1 MNDMHFPPRL
11 VRSALAVAAITATL
25 SVGVGIERARAQES
39 GDFIVAVLPFSS
51 PDDGKSK
58 DLQEGMIEGLNQL
71 GPYTLIEQKDVNKSL
86 KDAGLE
92 PGQAIPEAKSLEI
105 GRELGAKIVARGT
118 LAHNGGEWVAVPVF
132 VAVGTRNTQEIGTVS
147 AGDVDDLGEKVVE
160 SFNSRN
166 QADKHVIFGI
176 DYARSEAYERAL
188 TNFQKALEYD
198 PDLAAAYYHMGDT
211 YLKMDSLNSAL
222 SALERAVE
230 IDPAYINAYH
240 SIGQAY
246 LEKGDTTQAK
256 NFFEELATKRP
267 DDCEIQVAYGY
278 VMANQ
283 LGEVEKGLQAFEKAK
298 QLCPDNPQPY
308 QYLAYA
314 LPDTRRNEKIE
325 NFKRYLELS
334 EGKATDPEALQ
345 YLFGLYFA
353 EEQYEEARETINQAL
368 AADPTNAD
376 LQLYAGIAESKLGN
390 HQQAIQHYDK
400 AIELNPDIEN
410 AYLYRAMANKELG
423 NTAAYALDLEK
434 AGQGQSGEIL
444 ASIALREAHVALQ
457 AGRAGAA
464 LEALS
469 RAASLGANSCA
480 IAYYRGD
487 AYYRMGKGLEGEDSS
502 IDQNERAREMFQT
515 SINHLQ
521 NACGDY
527 RGYAQGLISNANQY
541 ITRVDAI
548 IKKLGGSGR

>member
-1 MNDMHFPPRL
+1 MNEMHFSRRF
-11 VRSALAVAAITATL
+11 VRSALLVGAIGAAL
-25 SVGVGIERARAQES
+25 SAGAGVEVGLAQDS
-39 GDFIVAVLPFSS
+39 DTFVVAVLPFSS
-51 PDDGKSK
+51 ADDSKSK
-58 DLQEGMIEGLNQL
+58 DLQENMIEGLDLL
-71 GPYTLIEQKDVNKSL
+71 GPYTLIAQDEVNESL
-86 KDAGLE
+86 EDAGIE
-92 PGQAIPEAKSLEI
+92 PGQDIPEAKSLEV
-105 GRELGAKIVARGT
+105 GRALGAKILARGT
-118 LAHNGGEWVAVPVF
+118 LAQNGGNWVAEPVF
-132 VAVGTRNTQEIGTVS
+132 VEVATRNMQQLGSVA
-147 AGDVDDLGEKVVE
+147 AGDIDDLGEQVVE

-198 PDLAAAYYHMGDT
+198 ADLAAAYYYMGDT
-211 YLKMDSLNSAL
+211 YLKMDSLNAAL
-222 SALERAVE
+222 AALEKAVE

-256 NFFEELATKRP
+256 NFFEQLVAQKP
-267 DDCEIQVAYGY
+267 QDCQIQVAYGY

-283 LGEVEKGLQAFEKAK
+283 LLEVDKGLAAFERAQ
-298 QLCPDNPQPY
+298 QLCPDDPQPY

-314 LPDTRRNEKIE
+314 LPDTRREEKIE

-353 EEQYEEARETINQAL
+353 EEQYEGAKETIVQAL
-368 AADPTNAD
+368 AADPTDAN
-376 LQLYAGIAESKLGN
+376 LELYAGIVESKLGN
-390 HQQAIQHYDK
+390 HTAAIQHYDK
-400 AIELNPDIEN
+400 AIELNSELEN
-410 AYLYRAMANKELG
+410 AYLYRALSHRETG
-423 NTAAYALDLEK
+423 NTAAYARDLER
-434 AGQGQSGEIL
+434 AGKGRSGEIL
-444 ASIALREAHVALQ
+444 ANMALREAHSALQ
-457 AGRAGAA
+457 AGRTGAA
-464 LEALS
+464 LESLS

-480 IAYYRGD
+480 VSYYRGD
-487 AYYRMGKGLEGEDSS
+487 AYYRMGKALEGENNSVG
-502 IDQNERAREMFQT
+502 QNQRAREMFQA

-527 RGYAQGLISNANQY
+527 SGYAQGLIGNANQY

-548 IKKLGGSGR
+548 IMKLSG

>member
-1 MNDMHFPPRL
+1 MNEMHFSRRF
-11 VRSALAVAAITATL
+11 VRSALLVGAIGAAL
-25 SVGVGIERARAQES
+25 SAGAGVEVGLAQDS
-39 GDFIVAVLPFSS
+39 DTFVVAVLPFSS
-51 PDDGKSK
+51 ADDSKSK
-58 DLQEGMIEGLNQL
+58 DLQENMIEGLDLL
-71 GPYTLIEQKDVNKSL
+71 GPYTLIAQDEVNESL
-86 KDAGLE
+86 EDAGIE
-92 PGQAIPEAKSLEI
+92 PGQDIPEAKSLEV
-105 GRELGAKIVARGT
+105 GRALGAKILARGT
-118 LAHNGGEWVAVPVF
+118 LAQNGGNWVAEPVF
-132 VAVGTRNTQEIGTVS
+132 VEVATRNMQQLGSVA
-147 AGDVDDLGEKVVE
+147 AGDIDDLGEQVVE

-198 PDLAAAYYHMGDT
+198 ADLAAAYYYMGDT
-211 YLKMDSLNSAL
+211 YLKMDSLNAAL
-222 SALERAVE
+222 AALEKAVE

-256 NFFEELATKRP
+256 NFFEQLVAQKP
-267 DDCEIQVAYGY
+267 QDCQIQVAYGY

-283 LGEVEKGLQAFEKAK
+283 LLEVDKGLAAFERAQ
-298 QLCPDNPQPY
+298 QLCPDDPQPY

-314 LPDTRRNEKIE
+314 LPDTRREEKIE

-353 EEQYEEARETINQAL
+353 EEQYEGAKETIVQAL
-368 AADPTNAD
+368 AADPTDAN
-376 LQLYAGIAESKLGN
+376 LELYAGIVESKLGN
-390 HQQAIQHYDK
+390 HTAAIQHYDK
-400 AIELNPDIEN
+400 AIELNSELEN
-410 AYLYRAMANKELG
+410 AYLYRALSHRETG
-423 NTAAYALDLEK
+423 NTAAYARDLER
-434 AGQGQSGEIL
+434 AGKGRSGEIL
-444 ASIALREAHVALQ
+444 ANMALREAHSALQ
-457 AGRAGAA
+457 AGRTGAA
-464 LEALS
+464 LESLS

-480 IAYYRGD
+480 VSYYRGD
-487 AYYRMGKGLEGEDSS
+487 AYYRMGKALEGENNSVG
-502 IDQNERAREMFQT
+502 QNQRAREMFQA

-527 RGYAQGLISNANQY
+527 SGYAQGLIGNANQY

-548 IKKLGGSGR
+548 IKKLSG

>member
-1 MNDMHFPPRL
+1 MNEMHFAPRF
-11 VRSALAVAAITATL
+11 VRSALLVGAIGAAL
-25 SVGVGIERARAQES
+25 SASAGVEVGLAQDS
-39 GDFIVAVLPFSS
+39 DTFVVAVLPFSS
-51 PDDGKSK
+51 ADDSKSK
-58 DLQEGMIEGLNQL
+58 DLQENMIEGLDLL
-71 GPYTLIEQKDVNKSL
+71 GPYTLIEQDEVNESL
-86 KDAGLE
+86 EDAGIE
-92 PGQAIPEAKSLEI
+92 PGQDIPEAKSLEV
-105 GRELGAKIVARGT
+105 GRALGAKILARGT
-118 LAHNGGEWVAVPVF
+118 LAQNGGNWVAEPVF
-132 VAVGTRNTQEIGTVS
+132 VEVATRNMQQLGSVA
-147 AGDVDDLGEKVVE
+147 AGDIDDLGEQVVE

-198 PDLAAAYYHMGDT
+198 ADLAAAYYYMGDT
-211 YLKMDSLNSAL
+211 YLKMDSLNAAL
-222 SALERAVE
+222 AALEKAVE

-256 NFFEELATKRP
+256 NFFEQLVAQKP
-267 DDCEIQVAYGY
+267 QDCQIQVAYGY

-283 LGEVEKGLQAFEKAK
+283 LGEADKGLAAFERAQ
-298 QLCPDNPQPY
+298 QLCPDDPQPY

-314 LPDTRRNEKIE
+314 LPDTRREEKIE

-353 EEQYEEARETINQAL
+353 EEQYEGAKETIVQAL
-368 AADPTNAD
+368 AADPTDAN
-376 LQLYAGIAESKLGN
+376 LELYAGIVESKLGN
-390 HQQAIQHYDK
+390 HTAAIQHYDK
-400 AIELNPDIEN
+400 AIELNSELEN
-410 AYLYRAMANKELG
+410 AYLYRALSHRETG
-423 NTAAYALDLEK
+423 NTAAYARDLER
-434 AGQGQSGEIL
+434 AGKGRSGEIL
-444 ASIALREAHVALQ
+444 ANMALREAHSALQ
-457 AGRAGAA
+457 AGRTGAA
-464 LEALS
+464 LESLS

-480 IAYYRGD
+480 VAYYRGD
-487 AYYRMGKGLEGEDSS
+487 AYYRMGKALEGENNSVG
-502 IDQNERAREMFQT
+502 QNQRAREMFQA

-527 RGYAQGLISNANQY
+527 SGYAQGLIGNANQY

-548 IKKLGGSGR
+548 IKKLSG

>member
-1 MNDMHFPPRL
+1 MNDTHSPVWVVQAAL
-11 VRSALAVAAITATL
+11 VVAVLTVVLLAG
-25 SVGVGIERARAQES
+25 VGVAPVLAQES
-39 GDFIVAVLPFSS
+39 DTFVVAVLPFSS
-51 PDDGKSK
+51 PDESKSK
-58 DLQEGMIEGLNQL
+58 DLQEGMIEGLDQL
-71 GPYTLIEQKDVNKSL
+71 GPYTLIEQKAVNASL
-86 KDAGLE
+86 EAAGLR

-118 LAHNGGEWVAVPVF
+118 LAQNGRDWMAVPVF
-132 VAVGTRNTQEIGTVS
+132 VEVGTRNTQELGSVS

-160 SFNSRN
+160 SFNTRN

-188 TNFQKALEYD
+188 TNFKKALEYD
-198 PDLAAAYYHMGDT
+198 PELAAAYYYMGDT
-211 YLKMDSLNSAL
+211 YLKMDSLNAAL
-222 SALERAVE
+222 GALEKAVQ

-240 SIGQAY
+240 SIGEAY
-246 LEKGDTTQAK
+246 LEKGDTTQAR
-256 NFFEELATKRP
+256 NFFEELVTQKP
-267 DDCEIQVAYGY
+267 DDCQIQVAYGY

-314 LPDTRRNEKIE
+314 LPDTRRDAKIE

-334 EGKATDPEALQ
+334 EGKVTDPEALQ

-353 EEQYEEARETINQAL
+353 EEQYEGAKETINQAL
-368 AADPTNAD
+368 AADPTNAN
-376 LQLYAGIAESKLGN
+376 LQLYAGIVESKLGN
-390 HQQAIQHYDK
+390 HRQAIQHYDK
-400 AIELNPDIEN
+400 ALELNQDLEN
-410 AYLYRAMANKELG
+410 AYLYRALANRELG
-423 NTAAYALDLEK
+423 NTAAYARDLEK
-434 AGQGQSGEIL
+434 AGKGRSGEIL
-444 ASIALREAHVALQ
+444 SNMALREAHAALQ
-457 AGRAGAA
+457 AGRSSAA

-469 RAASLGANSCA
+469 RAASLGASSCA
-480 IAYYRGD
+480 VEYYRGD
-487 AYYRMGKGLEGEDSS
+487 AYYRMGKGLEGENNS
-502 IDQNERAREMFQT
+502 IGQNERAKEMFQV

-527 RGYAQGLISNANQY
+527 RGYAQGLIGNANQY

-548 IKKLGGSGR
+548 IKKLSS

>member
-1 MNDMHFPPRL
+1 MNDTHFAPRF
-11 VRSALAVAAITATL
+11 VRSALLVGAIGAAL
-25 SVGVGIERARAQES
+25 SAGAGVEVGLAQDS
-39 GDFIVAVLPFSS
+39 DTFIVAVLPFSS
-51 PDDGKSK
+51 ADGGKSK
-58 DLQEGMIEGLNQL
+58 DLQEYMIEGLDLL
-71 GPYTLIEQKDVNKSL
+71 GPYTLIEQDEVNESL

-92 PGQAIPEAKSLEI
+92 PGQDIPEAKSLEV
-105 GRELGAKIVARGT
+105 GRALGAKILARGT
-118 LAHNGGEWVAVPVF
+118 LAQNGGNWVAEPVF
-132 VAVGTRNTQEIGTVS
+132 VEIATRNMQELGSVA
-147 AGDVDDLGEKVVE
+147 AGDIDDLGERVVE

-198 PDLAAAYYHMGDT
+198 ADLAAAYYYMGDT
-211 YLKMDSLNSAL
+211 YLKMDSLNAAL
-222 SALERAVE
+222 AALEKAVE

-256 NFFEELATKRP
+256 NFFEQLIAKKP
-267 DDCEIQVAYGY
+267 QDCQIQVAYGY

-283 LGEVEKGLQAFEKAK
+283 LGEVDKGLAAFERAQ
-298 QLCPDNPQPY
+298 QLCPDDAQPY

-314 LPDTRRNEKIE
+314 LPDTRREEKIE

-353 EEQYEEARETINQAL
+353 EEQYEGAKETIEQAL
-368 AADPTNAD
+368 AADPTDAN
-376 LQLYAGIAESKLGN
+376 LELYAGIVESKLGN
-390 HQQAIQHYDK
+390 HAAAIQHYDK
-400 AIELNPDIEN
+400 AIQLNSELEN
-410 AYLYRAMANKELG
+410 AYLYRALSHRETG
-423 NTAAYALDLEK
+423 NTAAYARDLER
-434 AGQGQSGEIL
+434 AGKGRSGEIL
-444 ASIALREAHVALQ
+444 ANMALREAHAALQ
-457 AGRAGAA
+457 GGRTGAA
-464 LEALS
+464 LESLS

-480 IAYYRGD
+480 VEYYRGD
-487 AYYRMGKGLEGEDSS
+487 AYYRMGKALEGENNSVG
-502 IDQNERAREMFQT
+502 QNQRAREMFQA

-527 RGYAQGLISNANQY
+527 RGYAQGLIGNANQY

-548 IKKLGGSGR
+548 IKKLSG